1 MILNDRSNN
10 IILITASKIF
20 FKSKDPFLHFSDD
33 TSNWSL
39 DTCQNLSCPTSRKE
53 YDSKREYATY
63 PFQLLFVRVLTAVSG
78 ELMRNIEL

>member
-1 MILNDRSNN
+1 MIEAITLLVKNK
-10 IILITASKIF
+10 IL
-20 FKSKDPFLHFSDD
+20 KSKDLFLHFSDD

-63 PFQLLFVRVLTAVSG
+63 PFQLLFVRVLTAVSD
-78 ELMRNIEL
+78 ELMRNIELRRKLY

>member
-10 IILITASKIF
+10 IIFASKF
-20 FKSKDPFLHFSDD
+20 FLKSKDPFLHFSDD
-33 TSNWSL
+33 TSNWSI

>member
-1 MILNDRSNN
+1 MIEA
-10 IILITASKIF
+10 ILLRNKILE
-20 FKSKDPFLHFSDD
+20 FKSLLLHFSDD
-33 TSNWSL
+33 TTNWSL

-78 ELMRNIEL
+78 VLMRNIELRRKL

>member
-10 IILITASKIF
+10 IILVKNKIL
-20 FKSKDPFLHFSDD
+20 KSKDIFLHFSDD

-78 ELMRNIEL
+78 ELLRNIEL